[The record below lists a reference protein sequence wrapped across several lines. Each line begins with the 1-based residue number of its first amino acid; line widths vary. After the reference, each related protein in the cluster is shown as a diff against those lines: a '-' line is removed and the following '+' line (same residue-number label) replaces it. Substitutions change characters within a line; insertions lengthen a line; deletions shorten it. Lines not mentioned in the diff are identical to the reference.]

1 MAEQTEQ
8 VYEWDVARIG
18 DESPEYVYEV
28 TRENI
33 ADYCRAV
40 RYENPI
46 YVNDGAAR
54 GAGLPG
60 TVAPPTMMYT
70 YAPQRRSA
78 VIEAQGLHRAGAIA
92 DQRPQHPLRINQGP
106 LPRGLR
112 AAGGHH
118 QQHYPRLRKIRAQR
132 QQVHHLPRLSHQ
144 PARRAR
150 SRVRLRLPLGI
161 QRRREGRRL
170 TPRSTLASTPSA
182 RFPAVSWRAPRR

>member
-78 VIEAQGLHRAGAIA
+78 VIEAHGYIA
-92 DQRPQHPLRINQGP
+92 PEQSQTN
-106 LPRGLR
+106 
-112 AAGGHH
+112 
-118 QQHYPRLRKIRAQR
+118 
-132 QQVHHLPRLSHQ
+132 
-144 PARRAR
+144 AR
-150 SRVRLRLPLGI
+150 STPFVSTKVHFQGAYVQPGDVITSTTRVSEKSERRGNKFI
-161 QRRREGRRL
+161 TFHVSATNQRGEPVVEYDYVCLWEYGGGAKAEG
-170 TPRSTLASTPSA
+170 
-182 RFPAVSWRAPRR
+182 

>member
-78 VIEAQGLHRAGAIA
+78 VIEAHGYIAPEQSQTIAPPPSRSTSNRRPTQVRA
-92 DQRPQHPLRINQGP
+92 QHPLRINQGP

-112 AAGGHH
+112 
-118 QQHYPRLRKIRAQR
+118 
-132 QQVHHLPRLSHQ
+132 Q
-144 PARRAR
+144 PASR
-150 SRVRLRLPLGI
+150 SDTISSMDFRNTRVHQSDASSNSSL
-161 QRRREGRRL
+161 Q
-170 TPRSTLASTPSA
+170 ST
-182 RFPAVSWRAPRR
+182 

>member
-54 GAGLPG
+54 EAGLPG
-60 TVAPPTMMYT
+60 AVAPPTMMYT

-78 VIEAQGLHRAGAIA
+78 VIEAQGSSRRSNR
-92 DQRPQHPLRINQGP
+92 RPTP
-106 LPRGLR
+106 
-112 AAGGHH
+112 AAPPSY
-118 QQHYPRLRKIRAQR
+118 Q
-132 QQVHHLPRLSHQ
+132 
-144 PARRAR
+144 
-150 SRVRLRLPLGI
+150 
-161 QRRREGRRL
+161 
-170 TPRSTLASTPSA
+170 PRSTSKGPTCSRGTPSA
-182 RFPAVSWRAPRR
+182 ASPASPKNSSDGGNKFITFHVSATNQRGEPVVEYDYVCLWEYSGGAKAEG

>member
-54 GAGLPG
+54 EAGLPG
-60 TVAPPTMMYT
+60 AVAPPTMMYT

-78 VIEAQGLHRAGAIA
+78 VIEAQGLIAPEQSQTNARSTPFVSTKVHFQGAYVQPGDTISSIT
-92 DQRPQHPLRINQGP
+92 RVSEKFER
-106 LPRGLR
+106 R
-112 AAGGHH
+112 
-118 QQHYPRLRKIRAQR
+118 R

-144 PARRAR
+144 PARRA
-150 SRVRLRLPLGI
+150 SGGVRLRLPLGV
-161 QRRREGRRL
+161 RRRGEGGRL
-170 TPRSTLASTPSA
+170 TARPTPTSTPSA
-182 RFPAVSWRAPRR
+182 RSPAVSWRAPRR